1 MLSLLL
7 LLGSIMTPVLGLS
20 CIDRYG
26 PGLNVGDCK
35 THESYNPD
43 DYCYANT
50 LNVITLRCGSVQ
62 RVTMATESSA
72 TVVVGMIWLD
82 TQQLT
87 MLCINFTIVSSS
99 VFSKK

>member
-1 MLSLLL
+1 M
-7 LLGSIMTPVLGLS
+7 GPVLMSGIVKRMSLTIQMIIVMQNLGITS
-20 CIDRYG
+20 ED
-26 PGLNVGDCK
+26 
-35 THESYNPD
+35 
-43 DYCYANT
+43 ANT
-50 LNVITLRCGSVQ
+50 LNVITLRFGSVQ

-87 MLCINFTIVSSS
+87 MLSINFTIVSSS

>member
-1 MLSLLL
+1 MSGIVKRMSLTIQMIIVMQN
-7 LLGSIMTPVLGLS
+7 LGITSE
-20 CIDRYG
+20 D
-26 PGLNVGDCK
+26 
-35 THESYNPD
+35 
-43 DYCYANT
+43 ANT

>member
-1 MLSLLL
+1 LTDM
-7 LLGSIMTPVLGLS
+7 GPVLMSGIVKRMSLTIQMIIVMQNLGITS
-20 CIDRYG
+20 ED
-26 PGLNVGDCK
+26 
-35 THESYNPD
+35 
-43 DYCYANT
+43 ANT

>member
-1 MLSLLL
+1 M
-7 LLGSIMTPVLGLS
+7 GPVLMSGIVKRMSLTIQMIIVMQNLGITS
-20 CIDRYG
+20 ED
-26 PGLNVGDCK
+26 
-35 THESYNPD
+35 
-43 DYCYANT
+43 ANT

>member
-1 MLSLLL
+1 
-7 LLGSIMTPVLGLS
+7 MTDMGPVLMSGIVKRMSLTIQMIIVMQNLGITS
-20 CIDRYG
+20 ED
-26 PGLNVGDCK
+26 
-35 THESYNPD
+35 
-43 DYCYANT
+43 ANT

-87 MLCINFTIVSSS
+87 MLSINFTIVSSS

>member
-1 MLSLLL
+1 M
-7 LLGSIMTPVLGLS
+7 GPVLMSGIVKRMSLTIQMIIVMQNLGITS
-20 CIDRYG
+20 ED
-26 PGLNVGDCK
+26 
-35 THESYNPD
+35 
-43 DYCYANT
+43 ANT
-50 LNVITLRCGSVQ
+50 LNVITLRYGSVQ

>member
-1 MLSLLL
+1 
-7 LLGSIMTPVLGLS
+7 MTDMGPVLMSGIVKRMSLTIQMIIVMQNLGITS
-20 CIDRYG
+20 ED
-26 PGLNVGDCK
+26 
-35 THESYNPD
+35 
-43 DYCYANT
+43 ANT
-50 LNVITLRCGSVQ
+50 LNVITLRFGSVQ

-87 MLCINFTIVSSS
+87 MLSINFTIVSSS

>member
-1 MLSLLL
+1 LTDM
-7 LLGSIMTPVLGLS
+7 GPVLMSGIVKRMSLTIQMIIVMQNLGITS
-20 CIDRYG
+20 ED
-26 PGLNVGDCK
+26 
-35 THESYNPD
+35 
-43 DYCYANT
+43 ANT

-87 MLCINFTIVSSS
+87 MLSINFTIVSSS

>member
-1 MLSLLL
+1 
-7 LLGSIMTPVLGLS
+7 MTDMGPVLMSGIVKRMSLTIQMIIVMQNLGITS
-20 CIDRYG
+20 ED
-26 PGLNVGDCK
+26 
-35 THESYNPD
+35 
-43 DYCYANT
+43 ANT